1 MSIDGIIKNSR
12 NEIYSDGVDW
22 IVGHRVGTS
31 ADSCTH
37 GPERPGTIKCGEF
50 LDYRNAGFPR
60 LTAFVHVRFVIRDCA
75 WGIVLIDAFSVCVTA
90 SFSLRC
96 VLITGESS
104 LG

>member
-1 MSIDGIIKNSR
+1 MYG
-12 NEIYSDGVDW
+12 EGVDW

-37 GPERPGTIKCGEF
+37 GHEPSGTIKCGEF
-50 LDYRNAGFPR
+50 LDYRNAEFPR
-60 LTAFVHVRFVIRDCA
+60 LIYVRFVICDCA

-90 SFSLRC
+90 SFSLQC

>member
-1 MSIDGIIKNSR
+1 MGSLKNR
-12 NEIYSDGVDW
+12 VEVYVEVVDW

-37 GPERPGTIKCGEF
+37 GRQPSGTIDCGEF
-50 LDYRNAGFPR
+50 LDYRNAEFPR
-60 LTAFVHVRFVIRDCA
+60 LTASVHVRFVIRDCA

-90 SFSLRC
+90 SFSLQC